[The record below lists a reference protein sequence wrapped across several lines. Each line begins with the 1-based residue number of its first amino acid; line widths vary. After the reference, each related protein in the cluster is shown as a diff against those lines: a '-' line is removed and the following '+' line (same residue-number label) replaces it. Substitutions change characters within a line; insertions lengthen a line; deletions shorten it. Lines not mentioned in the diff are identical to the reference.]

1 MEEAIDIDIA
11 EDELHIE
18 IEEEPLST
26 TSHCVASATGST
38 KIKTEKRELP
48 SHSSNRDRSES
59 SRRKDNT
66 AMKIL
71 EKKRSKKDKDRP
83 RQKEKTRKSSYTDD
97 EDDKPKILP
106 KLSLEEALAAQGY
119 PKAAPSTS

>member
-18 IEEEPLST
+18 IEEEPMPT

-38 KIKTEKRELP
+38 EIKTEKRELP
-48 SHSSNRDRSES
+48 SHRSNRDRSES

-71 EKKRSKKDKDRP
+71 EKKKSKKDKDRP
-83 RQKEKTRKSSYTDD
+83 RQKEKTRKSSCTDD
-97 EDDKPKILP
+97 EDDRPTILP
-106 KLSLEEALAAQGY
+106 KLSL
-119 PKAAPSTS
+119 